1 MGDIPTKT
9 FKGSLSLYTKEL
21 TTIINNCLK
30 DILFPNEL
38 KLADV
43 STVFKKDDDL
53 NEENYTS
60 VSILPYMSNFL
71 ERAFYKQ
78 IDRFIA
84 SKFLPFLSGF
94 RKNHNSQYS
103 LLKMIEVWRKILIK
117 EMKLL
122 SSLWIFQ
129 KLLTQ

>member
-1 MGDIPTKT
+1 MGDIPEKT

-30 DILFPNEL
+30 DILFLNEL

-43 STVFKKDDDL
+43 SPVFKKDDGL
-53 NEENYTS
+53 NKENYRS

-71 ERAFYKQ
+71 GRAFYKQ